1 MIMKYFTF
9 KEMVQSDIAK
19 FKDIENIP
27 NWDQINAL
35 MNLIKYVLDP
45 LRSFYKKAIR
55 VSSGFRSEALNE
67 AVNGS
72 KTSQHMKGE
81 AADITAGS
89 KKANMKLFE
98 LIRDNLTFDQL
109 IDEND
114 YSWIHVSFTKNNR
127 NQILHLK

>member
-1 MIMKYFTF
+1 MKYFTF
-9 KEMVQSDIAK
+9 KEMIQSDTAK
-19 FKDIENIP
+19 SRDIENIP

-35 MNLIKYVLDP
+35 TNLVKYVLDP
-45 LRSFYKKAIR
+45 LRSLYKKAIR

-89 KKANMKLFE
+89 KKENMKLFQ

>member
-1 MIMKYFTF
+1 MKYFTF
-9 KEMVQSDIAK
+9 KEMIQSDTAK
-19 FKDIENIP
+19 SNGIENIP

-45 LRSFYKKAIR
+45 LRSLYKKAIR

-81 AADITAGS
+81 AADITTGS
-89 KKANMKLFE
+89 KKENMKLFQ
-98 LIRDNLTFDQL
+98 LIKDNLTFDQL

>member
-1 MIMKYFTF
+1 MKYFTF
-9 KEMVQSDIAK
+9 KEMIQSDTAK
-19 FKDIENIP
+19 SNSIENIP

-35 MNLIKYVLDP
+35 TNLVKYVLDP
-45 LRSFYKKAIR
+45 LRSLYKKAIR

-89 KKANMKLFE
+89 KKENMKLFQ

>member
-1 MIMKYFTF
+1 MKYFTF
-9 KEMVQSDIAK
+9 KEMIQSDTAESK
-19 FKDIENIP
+19 GIENVP

-35 MNLIKYVLDP
+35 INLVKYVLEP
-45 LRSFYKKAIR
+45 LRALYKKPVY

-98 LIRDNLTFDQL
+98 LIKDNLTFDQL
-109 IDEND
+109 IDESD

>member
-1 MIMKYFTF
+1 MKYFTF
-9 KEMVQSDIAK
+9 KEMIQSDTAESNG
-19 FKDIENIP
+19 IENIP

-35 MNLIKYVLDP
+35 INLVKYVLEP
-45 LRSFYKKAIR
+45 LRMLYKKPVY

-81 AADITAGS
+81 AVDITAGS
-89 KKANMKLFE
+89 KRANMKLFE

>member
-1 MIMKYFTF
+1 MKYFTF
-9 KEMVQSDIAK
+9 KEMIQSDTAK
-19 FKDIENIP
+19 SKDIENIP

-45 LRSFYKKAIR
+45 LRSLYKKAIR

-72 KTSQHMKGE
+72 KTSQHTKGE
-81 AADITAGS
+81 AADLTAGS

-109 IDEND
+109 IDESD

>member
-1 MIMKYFTF
+1 MKYFTF
-9 KEMVQSDIAK
+9 KEMIQSDTAK
-19 FKDIENIP
+19 SNGIENIP

-35 MNLIKYVLDP
+35 TNLVKYVLDP
-45 LRSFYKKAIR
+45 LRSLYKKAIR
-55 VSSGFRSEALNE
+55 VSSGFRSEVLNE

-72 KTSQHMKGE
+72 KMSQHMKGE

-89 KKANMKLFE
+89 KKENMKLFQ

>member
-1 MIMKYFTF
+1 MKYFTF
-9 KEMVQSDIAK
+9 KEMIQSDTAESNG
-19 FKDIENIP
+19 IENIP

-35 MNLIKYVLDP
+35 TNLVKYVLEP
-45 LRSFYKKAIR
+45 LRALYKKPVY

-89 KKANMKLFE
+89 KRANMKLFE

>member
-1 MIMKYFTF
+1 MKYFTF
-9 KEMVQSDIAK
+9 KEMIQSDTAESNG
-19 FKDIENIP
+19 IENIP

-35 MNLIKYVLDP
+35 INLVKYVLEP
-45 LRSFYKKAIR
+45 LRMLYKKPVY

-89 KKANMKLFE
+89 KKANRKLFE
-98 LIRDNLTFDQL
+98 LIKDNLTFDQL
-109 IDEND
+109 IDEFD

>member
-1 MIMKYFTF
+1 MKYFTF
-9 KEMVQSDIAK
+9 KEMIQSDTAK
-19 FKDIENIP
+19 SKDIENIP

-45 LRSFYKKAIR
+45 LRSLYKKAIR

-109 IDEND
+109 IDESD

>member
-1 MIMKYFTF
+1 MKYFTF
-9 KEMVQSDIAK
+9 KEMIQSDTAK
-19 FKDIENIP
+19 SKGIENIP

-35 MNLIKYVLDP
+35 TNLVKYVLEP
-45 LRSFYKKAIR
+45 LRALYKKPVY

-109 IDEND
+109 IDESD
-114 YSWIHVSFTKNNR
+114 YSWIHISFTKNNR

>member
-1 MIMKYFTF
+1 MKYFTF
-9 KEMVQSDIAK
+9 KEMIQSDTAK
-19 FKDIENIP
+19 SNGIENIP

-35 MNLIKYVLDP
+35 TNLVKYVLDP
-45 LRSFYKKAIR
+45 LRSLYKKAIR

-89 KKANMKLFE
+89 KKENMKLFQ